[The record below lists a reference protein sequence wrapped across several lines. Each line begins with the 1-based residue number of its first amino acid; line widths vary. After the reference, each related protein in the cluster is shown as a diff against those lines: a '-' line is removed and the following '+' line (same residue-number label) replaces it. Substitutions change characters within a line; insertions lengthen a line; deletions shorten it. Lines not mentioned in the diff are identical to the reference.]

1 MSEVLNGPIPG
12 QSLTTTPGNFPWE
25 QPPET
30 EQPEEALLW
39 HISRMSDTDFM
50 DGATTLMELEI
61 PIESLT
67 NTLLTNAVG
76 EGIHTIDVGLIIA
89 PSVHKELISLAKQ
102 AGIEYKEF
110 FSEDAEREALEKTKL
125 KALVLHKIKKLK
137 GKDKPAIISETAEAL
152 GSSEVEE
159 FEDKRGAMDQEP
171 MSEEPMSEDVMPSAE
186 PMDMPEEQGM
196 GLMSRGA

>member
-1 MSEVLNGPIPG
+1 M
-12 QSLTTTPGNFPWE
+12 
-25 QPPET
+25 
-30 EQPEEALLW
+30 
-39 HISRMSDTDFM
+39 R
-50 DGATTLMELEI
+50 
-61 PIESLT
+61 
-67 NTLLTNAVG
+67 
-76 EGIHTIDVGLIIA
+76 
-89 PSVHKELISLAKQ
+89 KQ
-102 AGIEYKEF
+102 
-110 FSEDAEREALEKTKL
+110 
-125 KALVLHKIKKLK
+125 KALVLHNIKKLK